1 MDRLVEVEDN
11 QSETPFYTACFEGH
25 VSVVSLL
32 LEKHV
37 DQINKPSSAGTT
49 PVFACVDHGN
59 LECVKLISE
68 RGEEAGRTVDWTRT
82 RNKDKATPL
91 YIACRHGDVEIV
103 RWVAEHAPYSTR
115 EQPASD
121 GTTPLAIAAC
131 QGHLGVVQ
139 YLASM
144 GVNVEAANEAGNT
157 PLHLAA
163 AEGHLEVVK
172 YLVVELFAP
181 VHVENKAGVDAFQGA
196 VEAGEVPTPV
206 NIYVNLGVFPRRF
219 STVTDR
225 FSGSWCRFPE
235 SWGQDGENGEKTGE
249 KRAKMGE
256 KWPKK
261 SGVKLT

>member
-1 MDRLVEVEDN
+1 M
-11 QSETPFYTACFEGH
+11 A
-25 VSVVSLL
+25 VVSLL

-49 PVFACVDHGN
+49 PVRTTACARLLSTGLRFQTDGAVSQVFACVDHGN

-196 VEAGEVPTPV
+196 VEAGYPNAT
-206 NIYVNLGVFPRRF
+206 
-219 STVTDR
+219 
-225 FSGSWCRFPE
+225 
-235 SWGQDGENGEKTGE
+235 
-249 KRAKMGE
+249 
-256 KWPKK
+256 
-261 SGVKLT
+261 